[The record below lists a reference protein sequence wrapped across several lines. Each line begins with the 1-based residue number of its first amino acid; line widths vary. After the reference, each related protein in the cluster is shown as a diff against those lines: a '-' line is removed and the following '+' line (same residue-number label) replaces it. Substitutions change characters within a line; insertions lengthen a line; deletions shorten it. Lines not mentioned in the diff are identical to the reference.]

1 MKVELISLNAS
12 MTKDI
17 ATYIASYL
25 KEGMLLTLDGHLGAG
40 KTTFTQGLGKALGVN
55 ETINSPT
62 FNILKCYFSG
72 RLPFYHIDAYRLEDH
87 VNDDIGLEEVIQG
100 DGVWVIEWSK
110 FIEDKLFEPLKIEI
124 TIIDQEKRKFIISSD
139 FDKYNE
145 LMEGLK
151 SLCL

>member
-100 DGVWVIEWSK
+100 DGVCVIEWSK

-139 FDKYNE
+139 FDKYYE